1 MGNLRWAFNN
11 GTRFA
16 RNFHDS
22 LLDIFFLHTLGM
34 DHEAFLLYTLTNFS
48 KSLLFY
54 AIRILRGAFRLPR
67 GNARKYPTP
76 PLRIR
81 VDTSR
86 AKASSR
92 VVNVFISTLNVDY
105 IRGCV
110 TYTALIYQKSKAYFI
125 LKRSMRS
132 KSINLIGL
140 LVRRSRSEQNNII
153 SRDPYFEQQLISFT
167 RIKVETMQD
176 EGRICFE
183 LNQPYLVVSTKR
195 YYYARNT
202 PLLYA
207 GNVDHSSPHVSYQP
221 LISY

>member
-1 MGNLRWAFNN
+1 MVGNLRWAFNN

-105 IRGCV
+105 IRGCPSRD
-110 TYTALIYQKSKAYFI
+110 LHC
-125 LKRSMRS
+125 
-132 KSINLIGL
+132 INLSKIKSL
-140 LVRRSRSEQNNII
+140 FHFETVNALQVNQFDWVI
-153 SRDPYFEQQLISFT
+153 SSAIPP
-167 RIKVETMQD
+167 V
-176 EGRICFE
+176 G
-183 LNQPYLVVSTKR
+183 TK
-195 YYYARNT
+195 
-202 PLLYA
+202 
-207 GNVDHSSPHVSYQP
+207 
-221 LISY
+221 